1 MPEPYRPRCLRI
13 AYLVYRGNPRCGG
26 QGVYTRHLTRELTAL
41 GHSVTVFS
49 GPPYPELEEPV
60 ELVKVASLD
69 LYREP
74 DPFRVPKLREFTS
87 PTDVLEFALMCTAGF
102 PEPLT
107 FSLRAR
113 RLLAGRRS
121 DFDLV
126 HDNQSLGR
134 GVAGMMKDGW
144 PVLATI
150 HHPITVDRELDLAHA
165 DRWQRRLTLRRW
177 YGFVGMQ
184 ARVARK
190 IQRVVTVSESS
201 RRDIADQLGVELERI
216 AVVPVGVDSS
226 VFRPMP
232 AVARVPGRIMTTA
245 SSDVPM
251 KGLVP
256 LLEALAKVRA
266 EREDAHLV
274 VVGRLRDGSTIPAA
288 LDRLGLAR
296 AVRFVSGLS
305 DQEIVDLYAEAE
317 LAVVPSLYEG
327 FSLPAIEAMACGVPL
342 IATTGGALPEVVGT
356 DGQTGLLVPPDDPGA
371 LAAAIGRLLD
381 DDALRQRLGDAG
393 RQRVLGRFTW
403 QVTAAGTAAEYRA
416 LLADHRGGLEVLPGI
431 PDAPT
436 VTGGD
441 PTDTTTDTTEILAC

>member
-1 MPEPYRPRCLRI
+1 MSQPIRPRSLAGRPRSLAGRPGLRI
-13 AYLVYRGNPRCGG
+13 AFLVYRGNPRCGG
-26 QGVYTRHLTRELTAL
+26 QGVYTRHLTRELAAL

-49 GPPYPELEEPV
+49 GPPYPDLDDPV

-74 DPFRVPKLREFTS
+74 DPFRVPRLREFTS
-87 PTDVLEFALMCTAGF
+87 ATDVLEFALMCTAGF

-113 RLLAGRRS
+113 RLLAERAA

-134 GVAGMMKDGW
+134 GIAGMMRDGW

-150 HHPITVDRELDLAHA
+150 HHPITVDRDLDLAHA
-165 DRWQRRLTLRRW
+165 EGWKRRLSLRRW

-184 ARVARK
+184 ARVAQG
-190 IQRVVTVSESS
+190 IARVVTVSESS
-201 RRDIADQLGVELERI
+201 RRDIADQLGVSLERI

-232 AVARVPGRIMTTA
+232 AVHKVPGRIMTTA

-251 KGLVP
+251 KGLLP
-256 LLEALAKVRA
+256 LLEALAKLRVDH
-266 EREDAHLV
+266 EDAHLV

-288 LDRLGLAR
+288 LERLGLGG
-296 AVRFVSGLS
+296 AVRFVSGVS
-305 DQEIVDLYAEAE
+305 DQSIVDLYAEAQ

-342 IATTGGALPEVVGT
+342 VAPTGGALPEVAGPSG
-356 DGQTGLLVPPDDPGA
+356 DSALLVAPGDPDA
-371 LAAAIGRLLD
+371 LAQAVSRLLGD
-381 DDALRQRLGDAG
+381 ESLRLRLGAAG
-393 RQRVLGRFTW
+393 RRRVAERFTW
-403 QVTAAGTAAEYRA
+403 PVTARATAEQYYE
-416 LLADHRGGLEVLPGI
+416 LLA
-431 PDAPT
+431 
-436 VTGGD
+436 
-441 PTDTTTDTTEILAC
+441 C

>member
-1 MPEPYRPRCLRI
+1 MPEPSRRLRI
-13 AYLVYRGNPRCGG
+13 AFLVYRGNPRCGG
-26 QGVYTRHLTRELTAL
+26 QGVYTRHLTRELVEL
-41 GHSVTVFS
+41 GHAVTVFS
-49 GPPYPELEEPV
+49 GPPYPEIEEPV

-74 DPFRVPKLREFTS
+74 DPFRVPRLDEFTS

-113 RLLAGRRS
+113 RLLKSRRG

-126 HDNQSLGR
+126 HDDQSLGR
-134 GVAGMMKDGW
+134 GITGMMRDGW

-165 DRWQRRLTLRRW
+165 EGWKRRLSLRRW

-184 ARVARK
+184 TRVAR
-190 IQRVVTVSESS
+190 QVPRVVTVSESS
-201 RRDIADQLGVELERI
+201 RRDIAEQFGVALDRI

-226 VFRPMP
+226 VFRPLPDM
-232 AVARVPGRIMTTA
+232 ARVPGRIMTTT

-251 KGLVP
+251 KGLIP
-256 LLEALAKVRA
+256 LLEALAKLRT

-274 VVGRLRDGSTIPAA
+274 VVGRLREGSTVPAV
-288 LDRLGLAR
+288 LDRLGLR
-296 AVRFVSGLS
+296 GAVRFQSGLS
-305 DQEIVDLYAEAE
+305 DQEIVELYAAAE

-342 IATTGGALPEVVGT
+342 VATTGGAIPEVVGPS
-356 DGQTGLLVPPDDPGA
+356 GVSALLVTPGDSGA
-371 LAAAIGRLLD
+371 LAAAMAETLSD
-381 DDALRQRLGDAG
+381 EALRRRLGEAG
-393 RQRVLGRFTW
+393 RRRVVERFTW
-403 QVTAAGTAAEYRA
+403 AVTARSTAEQYFE
-416 LLADHRGGLEVLPGI
+416 LLA
-431 PDAPT
+431 
-436 VTGGD
+436 
-441 PTDTTTDTTEILAC
+441 C